1 MSTENKTI
9 TIVPRYGL
17 QQGAIYVEPVYDTYT
32 GLYRGIPHNWEELRK
47 QGRTCAT
54 PNDSF
59 KFDFPAGKPYVFNL
73 ANDNIAQMWDWIK
86 ETPQVAETKEDMVGD
101 GSKLQALAYV
111 EDAEGELK
119 KEASVKKKK
128 FELEA
133 WVRSLPYPSQIEK
146 CKLLGQHTQYMKPI
160 DVEDYLIEKAR
171 SAKYLE
177 LEAIKNEKNDKTRLF
192 LIELKERKI
201 IQSYHGGFKFGEQ
214 VMGTD
219 LQSTIYWLNQ
229 PENRDVVMMWKRQLN
244 MGFEGEGFSLES
256 ELVKEKN
263 KGGRP
268 SLNKPVETVVENA

>member
-73 ANDNIAQMWDWIK
+73 ANDSIAQMWDWIK

-229 PENRDVVMMWKRQLN
+229 PENRDVVLMWKRQIN
-244 MGFEGEGFSLES
+244 MGFEGEGFSVEE
-256 ELVKEKN
+256 ELTTK
-263 KGGRP
+263 
-268 SLNKPVETVVENA
+268 LKPGPKPKVDTTVTTEVSA

>member
-1 MSTENKTI
+1 MSAENKTI

-32 GLYRGIPHNWEELRK
+32 GLYRGVPHNWEELRK
-47 QGRTCAT
+47 QGKTCAT

-73 ANDNIAQMWDWIK
+73 ANDSIAQMWDWIK
-86 ETPQVAETKEDMVGD
+86 ETPQVAETKEDMTGD

-111 EDAEGELK
+111 EDAEGDLK

-128 FELEA
+128 FELES
-133 WVRSLPYPSQIEK
+133 WVRSLPYPSQVEK
-146 CKLLGQHTQYMKPI
+146 CKLLGQHTQYMKHI

-192 LIELKERKI
+192 LIELKDRKI
-201 IQSYHGGFKFGEQ
+201 IQAFHGGFKFGEQ

-219 LQSTIYWLNQ
+219 LQTTIYWLNQ
-229 PENRDVVMMWKRQLN
+229 PENRDVVMMWKRQIN
-244 MGFEGEGFSLES
+244 MGFEGEGFS
-256 ELVKEKN
+256 
-263 KGGRP
+263 
-268 SLNKPVETVVENA
+268 VENELSGKGKPGPKPKVDTTVSEVNA